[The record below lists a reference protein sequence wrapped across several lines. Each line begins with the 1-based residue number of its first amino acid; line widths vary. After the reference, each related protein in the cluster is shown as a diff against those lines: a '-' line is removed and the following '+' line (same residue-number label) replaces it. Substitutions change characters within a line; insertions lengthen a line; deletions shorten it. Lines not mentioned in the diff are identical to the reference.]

1 MFLQADHARRL
12 KPRAVPS
19 EAAGGR
25 LVEAAQAAF
34 AMRSPPVYGPGGWSL
49 HHTRSCV
56 VRWRNVLSIAH

>member
-34 AMRSPPVYGPGGWSL
+34 AMRSPPVYGPGGL
-49 HHTRSCV
+49 YVTP
-56 VRWRNVLSIAH
+56 VLASYVGATC